1 MAVKKPRP
9 IRYFSECVR
18 YSYKNESIARQLPAE
33 SQRCTKKVVLRTLK
47 YRNKLLRQKYN
58 WVFKREQVILIKAF
72 FCRKTVPDH
81 LTALLIPIPRLLKD
95 PRSRACDPWSH
106 ITLRPWNS
114 PISVKRS
121 ELEQSRVIIASYYQQ
136 TILTTLRIALK
147 QCNRRNIVDRWNQE
161 TSELKIGYRNN
172 EQQLPVFLSFW
183 ILNNWDL
190 SNSNLNVTPFYGF
203 HH

>member
-72 FCRKTVPDH
+72 FLSKNC
-81 LTALLIPIPRLLKD
+81 
-95 PRSRACDPWSH
+95 PWSPH
-106 ITLRPWNS
+106 STTDPDTTTIKGSQIPGLWSQIPYNVKTLKFAYICQTKRVGTITRYYSKLLSTNYSYNTKNRVKTMQS
-114 PISVKRS
+114 QKHSRSVKPRNVWVKD
-121 ELEQSRVIIASYYQQ
+121 RVQEYRTTVASF
-136 TILTTLRIALK
+136 LK
-147 QCNRRNIVDRWNQE
+147 
-161 TSELKIGYRNN
+161 
-172 EQQLPVFLSFW
+172 FLNFE
-183 ILNNWDL
+183 
-190 SNSNLNVTPFYGF
+190 
-203 HH
+203 